1 MSKRWSITILLTIV
15 MAISVFISACGSTT
29 TPPTG
34 GNGGTTPTT
43 QGSQGNSACV
53 SGSITAAGS
62 TALQPFVQ
70 KVAEKYQAKCPGAK
84 ITVQPGGSKT
94 GLNSVENGTVQIGNS
109 DIPALA
115 TQTDLVD
122 HQVAVVIFVVIIN
135 PDVKGVTDLKTS
147 DILGIYT
154 GKVTNWKQVGG
165 PDLPITV
172 VSRPTTSG
180 TRSTFKKYMLGGAN
194 ETPAQAKN
202 LTVESTG
209 TVVQTVQQTSGSIGY
224 VTLGGA
230 DAAGSAIV
238 AAKIDGQDPT
248 VANCATNAYKF
259 WNIEHMY
266 TKGAASGLA
275 QAFLDYMT
283 SSDASTVAEGL
294 KFAKISDI
302 PQSIRDTHSK

>member
-1 MSKRWSITILLTIV
+1 MAKRWSIAFLLTIV
-15 MAISVFISACGSTT
+15 MAMSVLISACGNTT
-29 TPPTG
+29 TPGT
-34 GNGGTTPTT
+34 GGTTPATLGT
-43 QGSQGNSACV
+43 PGNYTCVTGSV
-53 SGSITAAGS
+53 TAAGS

-70 KVAEKYQAKCPGAK
+70 AVAEKYQAKCSGAK

-94 GLNSVENGTVQIGNS
+94 GLNSAENGTVQIGNS

-122 HQVAVVIFVVIIN
+122 HQVAVVIFVMIVN
-135 PDVKGVTDLKTS
+135 PNVKGVTDIKTS
-147 DILGIYT
+147 DLPGIYT

-180 TRSTFKKYMLGGAN
+180 TRATFKKYILGGAN
-194 ETPAQAKN
+194 ESPAQAKN

-209 TVVQTVQQTSGSIGY
+209 TVVQTVEQTTGAIGY

-230 DAAGSAIV
+230 DAAASGLTV
-238 AAKIDGQDPT
+238 LKIDGQDPT
-248 VANCATNAYKF
+248 VANCASNAYKF
-259 WNIEHMY
+259 WNVEHMY

-283 SSDASTVAEGL
+283 SSDAGTVADGL

-302 PQSIRDTHSK
+302 PQSTRDAHK